1 MRKKIVIIVAV
12 AILVLAFITYSYIFK
27 SHRDIASETVSYTTS
42 VTDVYNAFK
51 ENESLANAKYL
62 DKTIEI
68 NGKITKLDLETKI
81 ITVDEKL
88 VARFTNSIP
97 NNLILQNSISLKGRL
112 IGYDDLLSEIQ
123 MDQCT
128 IKQ

>member
-1 MRKKIVIIVAV
+1 MKKKIIIVL
-12 AILVLAFITYSYIFK
+12 LVLLIAAFAVYKFLYK
-27 SHRDIASETVSYTTS
+27 EHRDIASEDVTYVETVTQ
-42 VTDVYNAFK
+42 VFDAFQK
-51 ENESLANAKYL
+51 DPQKANAKYL

-68 NGKITKLDLETKI
+68 SGKVTNIDSQNKL

-88 VARFTNSIP
+88 AARFTNSIP
-97 NNLILQNSISLKGRL
+97 GNLKLQNPVILKGRVV
-112 IGYDDLLSEIQ
+112 GYDDLLEEVQ

>member
-1 MRKKIVIIVAV
+1 MKKKIIITLLI
-12 AILVLAFITYSYIFK
+12 ILVLAFGLYKYLYK
-27 SHRDIASETVSYTTS
+27 GHRDISSEDVTYAETVSQ
-42 VTDVYNAFK
+42 VFDAFQK
-51 ENESLANAKYL
+51 NDSLANSKYL

-68 NGKITKLDLETKI
+68 SGTITNIDAQNKT

-88 VARFTNSIP
+88 TARCTTSIP
-97 NNLILQNSISLKGRL
+97 NSLKLKNPITVKGRVV
-112 IGYDDLLSEIQ
+112 GFDDLLEEIQ